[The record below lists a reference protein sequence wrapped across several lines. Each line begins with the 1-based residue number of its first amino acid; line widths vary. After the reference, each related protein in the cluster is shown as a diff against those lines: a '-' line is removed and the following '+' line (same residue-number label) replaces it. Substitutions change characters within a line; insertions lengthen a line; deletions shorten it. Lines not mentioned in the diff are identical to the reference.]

1 MAVLPHRPPFCWLIV
16 LSKCQNLMVG
26 MKNVT
31 MNENFFLGH
40 FPEAPVMPGV
50 FCWGYGAN
58 RSILVLSTVPDPE
71 NYLTLPWKLIMLSSE
86 QVLPGDTLYL
96 NVIYFTPIRRGI
108 CHMQANAYANGKL
121 VAEAELMAQIAKE
134 TVLRLE

>member
-1 MAVLPHRPPFCWLIV
+1 
-16 LSKCQNLMVG
+16 
-26 MKNVT
+26 
-31 MNENFFLGH
+31 
-40 FPEAPVMPGV
+40 
-50 FCWGYGAN
+50 
-58 RSILVLSTVPDPE
+58 
-71 NYLTLPWKLIMLSSE
+71 MLSSE